1 MVLQQLLVAQQLPAP
16 RLKLVVAFI
25 NNLRKGDAAMSM
37 EQMFPVI
44 LLLGL
49 LGVAV
54 ASDLRRHRIPNFLVG
69 LGLALGLAG
78 QAYVGGIGGLGDG
91 ALGMLIGFGVFLPL
105 YALGGMAAGDVKL
118 MAMVGSFMTPLFAL
132 WTALFSLIAGGLCC
146 LLLVLVRGQVQ
157 QTLGRYWLMLR
168 AQAYLPAAADEVA
181 GKPFPFSIAIL
192 LGTLTS
198 GYFMFTSVGV

>member
-1 MVLQQLLVAQQLPAP
+1 
-16 RLKLVVAFI
+16 
-25 NNLRKGDAAMSM
+25 M

-49 LGVAV
+49 LVIAV
-54 ASDLRRHRIPNFLVG
+54 ASDLRRHRIPNFLVVLG
-69 LGLALGLAG
+69 LILGLAS
-78 QAYVGGIGGLGDG
+78 QAYTGGLSGLGDG

-118 MAMVGSFMTPLFAL
+118 MAMVGSFMTPHLAL
-132 WTALFSLIAGGLCC
+132 WTAFFSLIAGGLCG
-146 LLLVLVRGQVQ
+146 LLLVLLRGQMQ

-168 AQAYLPAAADEVA
+168 ARAYLAPAADEVA
-181 GKPFPFSIAIL
+181 GKPFPYSIAIL

-198 GYFMFTSVGV
+198 GYFIFTGAGV

>member
-1 MVLQQLLVAQQLPAP
+1 
-16 RLKLVVAFI
+16 
-25 NNLRKGDAAMSM
+25 MSI

-49 LGVAV
+49 LGIAV
-54 ASDLRRHRIPNFLVG
+54 ASDLHRHRIPNFLVV

-78 QAYVGGIGGLGDG
+78 QAYAGGFSGLGDG

-105 YALGGMAAGDVKL
+105 YTLGGMAAGDVKL
-118 MAMVGSFMTPLFAL
+118 MAMVGSFLTPHYAL
-132 WTALFSLIAGGLCC
+132 WAALFSMIAGGLCG
-146 LLLVLVRGQVQ
+146 LLLVLVHGQVQ

-168 AQAYLPAAADEVA
+168 ERAYVMPAADEVV

-192 LGTLTS
+192 LGTLTI
-198 GYFMFTSVGV
+198 GYFMFDL

>member
-1 MVLQQLLVAQQLPAP
+1 
-16 RLKLVVAFI
+16 
-25 NNLRKGDAAMSM
+25 MSI

-49 LGVAV
+49 LGIAV
-54 ASDLRRHRIPNFLVG
+54 ASDLHRHRIPNFLVV
-69 LGLALGLAG
+69 LGLVLGLAG
-78 QAYVGGIGGLGDG
+78 QTYAGGVGGFGDG

-118 MAMVGSFMTPLFAL
+118 MAMVGSFMTPHFAL
-132 WTALFSLIAGGLCC
+132 WTAFFSLIAGGLCG

-168 AQAYLPAAADEVA
+168 ARAYLAPATDEVA
-181 GKPFPFSIAIL
+181 GKPFPYSVAIL
-192 LGTLTS
+192 LGTLAS
-198 GYFMFTSVGV
+198 VYFMFSSAGV

>member
-1 MVLQQLLVAQQLPAP
+1 
-16 RLKLVVAFI
+16 
-25 NNLRKGDAAMSM
+25 MSI

-49 LGVAV
+49 LVSAV
-54 ASDLRRHRIPNFLVG
+54 ASDLRRHRIPNLLVVLG
-69 LGLALGLAG
+69 LVLGLAV
-78 QAYVGGIGGLGDG
+78 QAYSGGISGLGDG

-118 MAMVGSFMTPLFAL
+118 MAMVGSFMTPHFAL
-132 WTALFSLIAGGLCC
+132 WAAFFSLIAGGLCG
-146 LLLVLVRGQVQ
+146 LVLVLVRGQVQ

-168 AQAYLPAAADEVA
+168 ARAYLAPAADEVA
-181 GKPFPFSIAIL
+181 GKPFPYSVAIL

-198 GYFMFTSVGV
+198 GYFMFTSAGV